1 VKIVKE
7 GLKKASKGSLEMQI
21 SRFLF
26 HYHLTQHTTT
36 GVAPAELILGRRPRS
51 HLDLVKPDLRQQVQS
66 KQMVQLT
73 KSGGRREKNFEVGS
87 DVLVKN
93 FGSGKRWL
101 TGTIVR
107 SCGPKSY
114 KIKLNDGR
122 IIRRHVNH
130 IRPRTADF
138 PSDTE
143 VDSDDWTDS
152 LPVGTAQPAEQ
163 PTPFEGPIPLVE
175 HSATMTVTMFNSQCS
190 SMDMSK
196 QLKGKEV
203 WYLKLD

>member
-1 VKIVKE
+1 
-7 GLKKASKGSLEMQI
+7 M
-21 SRFLF
+21 
-26 HYHLTQHTTT
+26 
-36 GVAPAELILGRRPRS
+36 APELLLGRRPRS

-93 FGSGKRWL
+93 FGSGKRL

-130 IRPRTADF
+130 IRPQTADF
-138 PSDTE
+138 PSDT
-143 VDSDDWTDS
+143 VR
-152 LPVGTAQPAEQ
+152 
-163 PTPFEGPIPLVE
+163 
-175 HSATMTVTMFNSQCS
+175 
-190 SMDMSK
+190 
-196 QLKGKEV
+196 
-203 WYLKLD
+203 

>member
-1 VKIVKE
+1 MK
-7 GLKKASKGSLEMQI
+7 
-21 SRFLF
+21 
-26 HYHLTQHTTT
+26 
-36 GVAPAELILGRRPRS
+36 VAL
-51 HLDLVKPDLRQQVQS
+51 
-66 KQMVQLT
+66 
-73 KSGGRREKNFEVGS
+73 
-87 DVLVKN
+87 
-93 FGSGKRWL
+93 
-101 TGTIVR
+101 
-107 SCGPKSY
+107 C
-114 KIKLNDGR
+114 
-122 IIRRHVNH
+122 VN

-175 HSATMTVTMFNSQCS
+175 HSAPMTVTMFNSQCS